1 MHSTN
6 IHLPELYGR
15 SFLLRFLYDGLGKVL
30 TVPGACLF
38 WAVAQAGLF
47 AALCWQQDTLF
58 PSGVR
63 GRMSLLQDVT
73 ALSYF
78 FLLPLC
84 FLLLNYSLRLFRRY
98 LNRLH
103 NVLEPSSPP
112 QVQQEMADLARQAF
126 SPQGMRKCRLLFMA
140 AGLAVALF
148 NTATILF
155 PEHFRKDPQNWDGTG
170 HLLSCVLARL
180 YVFLVWGYAIPI
192 WASEVYMQLHVMVKI
207 NRKMA
212 QHGWLRISPYALD
225 RFGGLG
231 RLAVSAS
238 WVGYLILAA
247 GLFFLAPLLR
257 APLWGL
263 PVHVG
268 DYIGLGI
275 YAVCASIGFSVP
287 ILLLHRILAGKQR
300 EMLEF
305 LTGAF
310 DQINARI
317 KNLVKEENIQGLAE
331 ENLGRALESVDRLYQ
346 QWAALSVWPRGPMF
360 VVKMLAMVVSPLA
373 VVIGQQFR
381 EQLPL

>member
-6 IHLPELYGR
+6 IHLPELSSR
-15 SFLLRFLYDGLGKVL
+15 SPLLRFLYDGLGKVL

-58 PSGVR
+58 PEDVR
-63 GRMSLLQDVT
+63 GRMSLLQDTT

-84 FLLLNYSLRLFRRY
+84 FLLLYYSLRLFRRY
-98 LNRLH
+98 LNRLPG
-103 NVLEPSSPP
+103 VLEPSCPP
-112 QVQQEMADLARQAF
+112 AVPQELADLARHAF
-126 SPQGMRKCRLLFMA
+126 SPQGKRKCRLLFTA
-140 AGLAVALF
+140 VGLAIVLL

-155 PEHFRKDPQNWDGTG
+155 PELFRKDPQNWDGTG
-170 HLLSCVLARL
+170 HPLSCALARL
-180 YVFLVWGYAIPI
+180 YVLFVWGYAIPL
-192 WASEVYMQLHVMVKI
+192 WASAVYMQLHVMVKI
-207 NRKMA
+207 NRRMA

-257 APLWGL
+257 SPLWGL
-263 PVHVG
+263 PVHVF
-268 DYIGLGI
+268 DYVGLGI
-275 YAVCASIGFSVP
+275 YAACASIGFSVP

-300 EMLEF
+300 EMLES

-310 DQINARI
+310 DQINARV
-317 KNLVKEENIQGLAE
+317 KNLVKEENVQGLAE

-346 QWAALSVWPRGPMF
+346 QWAALPVWPRGPMF
-360 VVKMLAMVVSPLA
+360 VVKMLAMVVSPVA
-373 VVIGQQFR
+373 VFVVHQLRQQWS
-381 EQLPL
+381 L